1 MCIRLHV
8 FINQEIRNYLVNTY
22 ELLEFLIAITFF
34 SIYVIIT
41 KGIHLL

>member
-8 FINQEIRNYLVNTY
+8 FINQEIRNYLVTTY